1 MEAYT
6 KVVSFLYLVN
16 GTIIKLYKYGPHS
29 LKTTLEMLA
38 VPPIDVLLEWMISR
52 LWMSVVVTWMAF
64 SNNFYFVTD
73 ILRYCKKLL
82 YLGLEIVN

>member
-29 LKTTLEMLA
+29 FKTTLEMLA
-38 VPPIDVLLEWMISR
+38 VLPIVVLLEWMISR
-52 LWMSVVVTWMAF
+52 LW
-64 SNNFYFVTD
+64 
-73 ILRYCKKLL
+73 I
-82 YLGLEIVN
+82 